1 MVAKVPPDLL
11 KPTVQPGSTEPIV
24 AFFHNFR
31 LYQLGSS
38 AVGSSDLSDEF
49 VVDGSVIALCL
60 LELQLK
66 DGGFE
71 HHCSIMYHYD

>member
-11 KPTVQPGSTEPIV
+11 KPTIQPGSTEPIV
-24 AFFHNFR
+24 TIYPNFR

-38 AVGSSDLSDEF
+38 AAGSSDLLDEL
-49 VVDGSVIALCL
+49 VVDGLVIALCL

-71 HHCSIMYHYD
+71 HHCSIMYH